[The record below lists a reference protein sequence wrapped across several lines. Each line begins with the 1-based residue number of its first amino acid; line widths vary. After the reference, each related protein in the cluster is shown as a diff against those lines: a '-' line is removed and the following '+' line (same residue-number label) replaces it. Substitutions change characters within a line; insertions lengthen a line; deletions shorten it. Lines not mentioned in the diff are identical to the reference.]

1 MTQKTRWVVASL
13 TLVGVLLG
21 GVAGYFLPDLMVSLG
36 FIGGLFVNGLRL
48 LILPLIVAAVVAG
61 VASLGQWRRTGGA
74 LGAGLLYFVVTTLV
88 AAGIALALVSLVGPG
103 LGIDKSAGFVPPE
116 LLQIGQPTA
125 DDLAGRFLPS
135 SQLEAIL
142 SGNYFGLILFS
153 LFFGLGL
160 AALGS
165 RQRVVVEF
173 FRGVRDTMVRLVQ
186 LLLYAAPVGLF
197 FVVGRAVAEADSFGP
212 GYLGNLGA
220 FLLVMF
226 GALLIHGAIV
236 LPLILKFYCGRSPL
250 EFFGKFLPAFGTALG
265 TGSSMTTMPVTWES
279 VVDKNR
285 VDSRAGALMIP
296 LGSTINLDGSAIYTV
311 VVAMF
316 VAQVFGIDISVLQM
330 LLILG
335 ATLLASIGTAG
346 LPGASLLMAV
356 MVFDMAGFP
365 QYAYAGLGLVIA
377 ADWLVERG
385 RAAVNV
391 WSDAVG
397 AAFVDKRMKSRAVA
411 GVRPAGKPQRS
422 VRRDSRPTRKSNGS
436 FSRDDRR
443 STEGRPPG
451 RERDSRR
458 PDDRRQGRS
467 RDRTDYKKREPQPTV
482 HKSQSR
488 PTGRP
493 ASDTQPSPFAMPTNS
508 RSDFDPEATA
518 PDVVRSTS
526 RKSAPPS
533 RPVSNHREDRSTS
546 PTQSAGRKPTPPA
559 RSQQRSTRHVP
570 RPTRDTRH
578 HPEREKNQ
586 TRPAPSKEAPAST
599 ELTPGTI
606 ERERERVSAQLA
618 ALRKK
623 EHQGRDKSEKPEKS
637 SVQSDRPESSKSE
650 EKIGTSFPHIDYY
663 ASEAVTEKKPTPAEE
678 ARSFESG
685 DSSPADTT
693 DDDVAKVVSS
703 KVRDDDEEPARELT
717 AVVGDSTEA
726 PSGEETSESSAT
738 SYGRQRT
745 RRGEKV
751 KSSSDTPD
759 TPTPAK
765 PDSGD
770 FEVTKQSFGRAK
782 KKRIRR

>member
-21 GVAGYFLPDLMVSLG
+21 GVAGYFRPDLMVSLG
-36 FIGGLFVNGLRL
+36 FIGELFVNGLRL
-48 LILPLIVAAVVAG
+48 LILPLIMAAVVAG

-74 LGAGLLYFVVTTLV
+74 LGAGLLYFVVTTLI
-88 AAGIALALVSLVGPG
+88 AAGIALALVTLVGPG
-103 LGIDKSAGFVPPE
+103 FGIDKSAGFVPQE
-116 LLQIGQPTA
+116 LLQAGQVTA

-135 SQLEAIL
+135 SQFEAIL

-173 FRGVRDTMVRLVQ
+173 ARGVRDTMVRLVQ
-186 LLLYAAPVGLF
+186 LLLYVAPVGLF
-197 FVVGRAVAEADSFGP
+197 FVVGRAVAEADSYGQ
-212 GYLGNLGA
+212 GALGSLGA

-226 GALLIHGAIV
+226 GALAIHGVIV

-279 VVDKNR
+279 VVDKSR

-296 LGSTINLDGSAIYTV
+296 LGSTINLDGTAIYTV

-316 VAQVFGIDISVLQM
+316 VAQAFSIDISALQM

-335 ATLLASIGTAG
+335 ATVLASIGTAG

-397 AAFVDKRMKSRAVA
+397 AAFVDQRMRSQAVA
-411 GVRPAGKPQRS
+411 GTRPAGRPQRS
-422 VRRDSRPTRKSNGS
+422 VRRDGKPTRKPDS
-436 FSRDDRR
+436 FPSRDQR

-451 RERDSRR
+451 QERDKRR
-458 PDDRRQGRS
+458 YDDRRQGHGHE
-467 RDRTDYKKREPQPTV
+467 RTDYQKRGQRPTIRNG
-482 HKSQSR
+482 QSR
-488 PTGRP
+488 PAGRP

-508 RSDFDPEATA
+508 RSDFDPEAA
-518 PDVVRSTS
+518 DPGVVRSTS

-533 RPVSNHREDRSTS
+533 RPVSNHREDRLTS
-546 PTQSAGRKPTPPA
+546 PTQSAGRKSTPSA
-559 RSQQRSTRHVP
+559 RSQQRSTRRVT

-586 TRPAPSKEAPAST
+586 TRPAPSKEVPTPT
-599 ELTPGTI
+599 ELTPRTI

-623 EHQGRDKSEKPEKS
+623 EHQDRDKPEKPNES
-637 SVQSDRPESSKSE
+637 SVQSDRSESSKPE
-650 EKIGTSFPHIDYY
+650 ERIGTAFPHIDYY
-663 ASEAVTEKKPTPAEE
+663 ASEAVAEKRPTPAED
-678 ARSFESG
+678 AQSFESG
-685 DSSPADTT
+685 GSSPADTT
-693 DDDVAKVVSS
+693 RADVDEVVSS
-703 KVRDDDEEPARELT
+703 KIKDDDEELAPELT
-717 AVVGDSTEA
+717 AVVADSTEA
-726 PSGEETSESSAT
+726 PSGEETSESSVP
-738 SYGRQRT
+738 SFGRQRT
-745 RRGEKV
+745 RRGEKF
-751 KSSSDTPD
+751 KGSSDGQEAPA
-759 TPTPAK
+759 PAK
-765 PDSGD
+765 TDGGE
-770 FEVTKQSFGRAK
+770 FEVAKQSFGRAK
-782 KKRIRR
+782 KKRTRR

>member
-1 MTQKTRWVVASL
+1 MTQKTRWVVASS

-21 GVAGYFLPDLMVSLG
+21 GVAGYFRPDLMVSLG

-48 LILPLIVAAVVAG
+48 LILPLIMAAVVAG

-125 DDLAGRFLPS
+125 DDLAGRLLPS

-226 GALLIHGAIV
+226 GALLIHGVIV

-335 ATLLASIGTAG
+335 ATLLASLGTAG

-356 MVFDMAGFP
+356 MVFDLAGFP

-397 AAFVDKRMKSRAVA
+397 AAFVDQRMRSQAIA
-411 GVRPAGKPQRS
+411 GTRPAGRAQRS
-422 VRRDSRPTRKSNGS
+422 VRRDGRPTRKSDSS
-436 FSRDDRR
+436 FSRDRR

-451 RERDSRR
+451 GERDSRQH
-458 PDDRRQGRS
+458 DDRRQGRS
-467 RDRTDYKKREPQPTV
+467 RDRTDFKKREQRPTAP
-482 HKSQSR
+482 KSQSR
-488 PTGRP
+488 SAGRP
-493 ASDTQPSPFAMPTNS
+493 VSDTKPSPFAMPTNS
-508 RSDFDPEATA
+508 RSDFDPEAA
-518 PDVVRSTS
+518 DPGVVRSTS

-533 RPVSNHREDRSTS
+533 RPVSNRREDRSTS
-546 PTQSAGRKPTPPA
+546 TTQSAGRKSTPPA

-578 HPEREKNQ
+578 QPEREKNQ

-606 ERERERVSAQLA
+606 QRERERVSAQLA
-618 ALRKK
+618 TLRKK
-623 EHQGRDKSEKPEKS
+623 EHEGQDKPEKFEKS
-637 SVQSDRPESSKSE
+637 SVQSDRSELSKPE

-663 ASEAVTEKKPTPAEE
+663 ASESVTEKKPTPAEE
-678 ARSFESG
+678 SRSFESG

-717 AVVGDSTEA
+717 AVVADSTEA
-726 PSGEETSESSAT
+726 SSGEETSESSVT

-759 TPTPAK
+759 TSAPAK
-765 PDSGD
+765 PDGGD
-770 FEVTKQSFGRAK
+770 FEVAKQSFGRAK
-782 KKRIRR
+782 KKRTRR

>member
-1 MTQKTRWVVASL
+1 MTQKTRWLVASL
-13 TLVGVLLG
+13 TLMGVLLG
-21 GVAGYFLPDLMVSLG
+21 GVAGYFQPDLMVSLG

-88 AAGIALALVSLVGPG
+88 AAGIALLLVSLVGPG
-103 LGIDKSAGFVPPE
+103 LGIDRSAGFIPQE
-116 LLQIGQPTA
+116 ILQAGQPTA

-153 LFFGLGL
+153 MFFGLGL

-197 FVVGRAVAEADSFGP
+197 FVVGRAVAQADSYG
-212 GYLGNLGA
+212 LGALGSLGA

-226 GALLIHGAIV
+226 GALLIHGVII

-365 QYAYAGLGLVIA
+365 QYAYAGLGLVMA

-391 WSDAVG
+391 WSDAIG
-397 AAFVDKRMKSRAVA
+397 AAFVDQRMRSQAAA
-411 GVRPAGKPQRS
+411 GTRPAGRPQRS
-422 VRRDSRPTRKSNGS
+422 VRRDGKRMRKSDS
-436 FSRDDRR
+436 SPSRDQR
-443 STEGRPPG
+443 STVRQPHD
-451 RERDSRR
+451 RERDRR
-458 PDDRRQGRS
+458 QHDDRRQGRV
-467 RDRTDYKKREPQPTV
+467 RDRTDYQKREQRPTV
-482 HKSQSR
+482 RNGQRR

-493 ASDTQPSPFAMPTNS
+493 ASDTQPSPFAMPTNI
-508 RSDFDPEATA
+508 RSDFDP
-518 PDVVRSTS
+518 
-526 RKSAPPS
+526 
-533 RPVSNHREDRSTS
+533 
-546 PTQSAGRKPTPPA
+546 
-559 RSQQRSTRHVP
+559 
-570 RPTRDTRH
+570 
-578 HPEREKNQ
+578 
-586 TRPAPSKEAPAST
+586 
-599 ELTPGTI
+599 
-606 ERERERVSAQLA
+606 
-618 ALRKK
+618 
-623 EHQGRDKSEKPEKS
+623 
-637 SVQSDRPESSKSE
+637 
-650 EKIGTSFPHIDYY
+650 
-663 ASEAVTEKKPTPAEE
+663 
-678 ARSFESG
+678 
-685 DSSPADTT
+685 
-693 DDDVAKVVSS
+693 
-703 KVRDDDEEPARELT
+703 
-717 AVVGDSTEA
+717 
-726 PSGEETSESSAT
+726 
-738 SYGRQRT
+738 
-745 RRGEKV
+745 
-751 KSSSDTPD
+751 
-759 TPTPAK
+759 
-765 PDSGD
+765 
-770 FEVTKQSFGRAK
+770 
-782 KKRIRR
+782 